1 MKWKPFKDSPESYV
15 LWGFIGFFVIWV
27 LAGLLYSTRLNIISA
42 IFQGFWRG
50 LIFGGVPVWLAG
62 LIKYNFLSKKPFVVL
77 KAYNGH
83 IEGEIQY
90 FKKEENLESRI
101 KKLADQLDEE
111 KLELQY
117 NRDEKRIII
126 DYTGG
131 IEVRTKIFNTF
142 RTLFNIDIKLEKLK
156 RA

>member
-27 LAGLLYSTRLNIISA
+27 LAGFLYSTRLDIISA

-50 LIFGGVPVWLAG
+50 LIFGGSPVWLAG
-62 LIKYNFLSKKPFVVL
+62 LIKYKLLYGEAFVVL
-77 KAYNGH
+77 NAYNGR

-90 FKKEENLESRI
+90 FKNEEKLESRI
-101 KKLADQLDEE
+101 KKLANKLDQE
-111 KLELQY
+111 KLEFHY
-117 NRDEKRIII
+117 NRDEKRIAI

-142 RTLFNIDIKLEKLK
+142 RTLFKIDIKLEKLK